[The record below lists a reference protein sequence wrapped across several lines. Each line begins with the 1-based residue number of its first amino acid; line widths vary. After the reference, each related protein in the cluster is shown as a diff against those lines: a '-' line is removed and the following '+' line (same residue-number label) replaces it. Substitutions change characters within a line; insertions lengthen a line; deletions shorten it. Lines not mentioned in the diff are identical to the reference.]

1 MGRKIKLSILD
12 QSIVREGS
20 SAHDAVYETIAT
32 AKLAEEL
39 GYTRFWISEHHN
51 APSIAGSTP
60 EILLVK
66 LGDETKSIRIG
77 SGGIML
83 PNHSAL
89 KVAENFRMLETLFPG
104 RIDLGMGRAPGSDQ
118 ITARVLNPSNDF
130 SEDSYLMQLTHLQH
144 YFNDTA
150 GTQYGSLLAV
160 PQSITTPMQWI
171 LSSSGG
177 SSGIA
182 AKFGMGLAIASFING
197 HVQPDI
203 VKTYRNH
210 FQPSKDFPQ
219 PQVLLAISVLCADS
233 EEKASQMR
241 KLMDYRLLQFEKG
254 NFDKPGIYES
264 IKDYVFSPNELL
276 RIEYNKG
283 RVISGTPTQVRDQL
297 QELADNFDINE
308 IMVATMTD
316 NIADR
321 KRSFELLAE
330 TLEIKK
336 AGHLT
341 MRNPGASQKIN

>member
-1 MGRKIKLSILD
+1 MERKIKLSVLD

-20 SAHDAVYETIAT
+20 SAKDAVAETIAT
-32 AKLAEEL
+32 VKLAEEL

-60 EILLVK
+60 EVLLVK
-66 LGDETKSIRIG
+66 LGDETESIRIG

-130 SEDSYLMQLTHLQH
+130 SEDSYLLQLTHLQH

-160 PQSITTPMQWI
+160 PQSETAPQQWI

-177 SSGIA
+177 SSAIA
-182 AKFGMGLAIASFING
+182 AQFGMGLAIASFING
-197 HVQPDI
+197 QIRPEI
-203 VKTYRNH
+203 VKTYRNQ
-210 FQPSKDFPQ
+210 FQPSLDFPE
-219 PQVLLAISVLCADS
+219 PQEVLAISVLCADT
-233 EEKASQMR
+233 EEKAAKMR
-241 KLMDYRLLQFEKG
+241 KLMDFRLLQFEKG
-254 NFDKPGIYES
+254 NFGKPGSYES
-264 IKDYVFSPNELL
+264 IKDYVFSSDELL

-283 RVISGTPTQVRDQL
+283 RVVSGTQKQVRYQL
-297 QELADNFDINE
+297 QRLADDFDINE

-316 NIADR
+316 NIEDR
-321 KRSFELLAE
+321 RRSFELLAE
-330 TLEIKK
+330 AFQLKK
-336 AGHLT
+336 
-341 MRNPGASQKIN
+341 